1 MSGIGPHPGG
11 VRFCSWV
18 RLVLVARFFGS
29 CVLLHSRFVC
39 RVGMACIVSLL
50 LPLRVVV
57 LFVWVS
63 GGLRRLS
70 VASRG

>member
-1 MSGIGPHPGG
+1 MSGIGLRPGG
-11 VRFCSWV
+11 VRSCSWAH
-18 RLVLVARFFGS
+18 LVLVVRFSGLR
-29 CVLLHSRFVC
+29 VLLHSRLAC

-70 VASRG
+70 VALRG

>member
-1 MSGIGPHPGG
+1 MSGIGPRPGG

-18 RLVLVARFFGS
+18 RLVLVARFLGS

-70 VASRG
+70 VALRG